1 MKHLSA
7 VLVMVMAA
15 AAFAAEPPAFKSNE
29 DKASYAI
36 GLQIARNMK
45 AQGVPLNVEAF
56 AKGFQVG
63 FTGGQA
69 LLSDEEVQQTLQA
82 FQQEMMMKQQQTLAA
97 EGAKNREEGKTFLD
111 ANKAKA
117 GVAELPS
124 GLQYKVIKE
133 GTGKKPTAESTVRVH
148 YRGTLLDGTEFDS
161 SIKRGQPAEF
171 PVTGVIK
178 GWTEALQLMQEG
190 AKWELYIPAS
200 LAYGDQGAGGMIKPG
215 STLIFEVE
223 LLEVK

>member
-1 MKHLSA
+1 MKQLGA
-7 VLVMVMAA
+7 VLVMFIAV
-15 AAFAAEPPAFKSNE
+15 AAFAAEPEAFSNDQ

-36 GLQIARNMK
+36 GVQIARNMK

-56 AKGFQVG
+56 ARGFQAG
-63 FTGGQA
+63 FTGTPA
-69 LLSDEEVQQTLQA
+69 LLTDEELQRTLQA
-82 FQQEMMMKQQQTLAA
+82 FQQEMMKRQQQAMAA
-97 EGAKNREEGKTFLD
+97 EGAANREKGKAFLE
-111 ANKAKA
+111 ANKSKE
-117 GVAELPS
+117 GVVELPS
-124 GLQYKVIKE
+124 GLQYKVIKA

-161 SIKRGQPAEF
+161 SFKRGQPAEF
-171 PVTGVIK
+171 PVNGVIK
-178 GWTEALQLMQEG
+178 GWSEALQLMQEG

-215 STLIFEVE
+215 STLLFEVE